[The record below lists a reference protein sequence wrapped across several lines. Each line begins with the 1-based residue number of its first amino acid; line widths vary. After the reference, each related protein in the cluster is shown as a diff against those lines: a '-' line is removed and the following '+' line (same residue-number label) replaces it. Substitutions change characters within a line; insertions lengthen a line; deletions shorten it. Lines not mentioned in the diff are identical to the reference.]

1 MQRHGVKVLP
11 HNSQKKRR
19 RAGNLGPW
27 HPDKTSWKVPQ
38 AGRSGVNRRTEIN
51 KRILK
56 IGDEPDQINPDSGF
70 KKYGEVKSK
79 WIAIKGSVPGPA
91 KRFINLR
98 SALRKDGYKK
108 DPEITYIAN

>member
-1 MQRHGVKVLP
+1 LP